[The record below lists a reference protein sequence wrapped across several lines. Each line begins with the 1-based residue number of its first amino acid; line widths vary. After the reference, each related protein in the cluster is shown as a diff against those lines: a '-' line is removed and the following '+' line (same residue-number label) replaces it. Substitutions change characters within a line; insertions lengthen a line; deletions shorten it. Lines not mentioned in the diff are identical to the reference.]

1 MKSRILEGFEAI
13 AKEVEEN
20 GGGNALVVSHSWTIQ
35 TLVCLIEG
43 KPNLNLPLS
52 NGSVT
57 LVEYEDGKLTVKG
70 LEIAVTVRSVKAC
83 KNPSP

>member
-1 MKSRILEGFEAI
+1 MPWWSAPVGYPDLEY
-13 AKEVEEN
+13 N
-20 GGGNALVVSHSWTIQ
+20 
-35 TLVCLIEG
+35 LIEG

-70 LEIAVTVRSVKAC
+70 LEIAVTVRSVKAYRILVRL
-83 KNPSP
+83 KG